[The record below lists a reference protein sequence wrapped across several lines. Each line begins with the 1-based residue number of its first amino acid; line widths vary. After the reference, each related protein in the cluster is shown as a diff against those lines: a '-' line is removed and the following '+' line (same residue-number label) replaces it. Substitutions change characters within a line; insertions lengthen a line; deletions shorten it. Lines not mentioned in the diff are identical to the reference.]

1 MDKDKMIDQLNHLLK
16 VDHDAINSYE
26 EAINGIDIEHVRSK
40 LREFQSDHRTHVDK
54 LTQAIRQMG
63 GQPHERSSV
72 KGFFQKQMTAISARM
87 GNEAAIRAMEA
98 NEKLVNQSY
107 AKAAK
112 EPWPP
117 DLLNLV
123 QHNFDDEKRHLSFLQ
138 QCITQRVWEQPAAHP

>member
-1 MDKDKMIDQLNHLLK
+1 MDKNKMIDQLNHLLK

-40 LREFQSDHRTHVDK
+40 LREFQSDHRMHVDK

-63 GQPHERSSV
+63 GTPHDKSSI
-72 KGFFQKQMTAISARM
+72 KGFFQKSMTAISARM
-87 GNEAAIRAMEA
+87 GNEGAIRAMEA
-98 NEKLVNQSY
+98 NEKLVNGVY

-138 QCITQRVWEQPAAHP
+138 QCITQRVWDQQAAHP